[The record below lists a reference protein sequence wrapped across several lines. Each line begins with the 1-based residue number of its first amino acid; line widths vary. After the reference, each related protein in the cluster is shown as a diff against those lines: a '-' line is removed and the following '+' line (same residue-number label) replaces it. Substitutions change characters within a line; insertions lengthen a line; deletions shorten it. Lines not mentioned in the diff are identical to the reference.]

1 MLQGH
6 REATRSP
13 KGVSESIALCLDF
26 CSGFGGAKL
35 CTLPVHFRGPLGAP
49 LGPHPAPFLLDG
61 WGEPKHAS
69 HILQKRWHATDLPG
83 ASQRSESCSRA
94 GVHRNL
100 LGALGGLRAAA
111 GLVCTPTC
119 LGLWKLG
126 ACLKLQGPARKA
138 NQQGLRKL
146 QGASGNL
153 GRPQRKSHLST
164 CCVLWMLKIKNFP
177 RFARCCKRVYDLI
190 KCKRTSPKN
199 AAKNKNPNF
208 DLRAGPEGTS
218 CPQGQY
224 QKTKNFPNL
233 CT

>member
-1 MLQGH
+1 MHLACALSWASGGPSWPPPSSISVGWLGRAQACPTHSTENVDPETCLGP
-6 REATRSP
+6 RRGLRAAAGLVCTPTCLGPRRGLRAAAGLVCT
-13 KGVSESIALCLDF
+13 GVSLGLC
-26 CSGFGGAKL
+26 
-35 CTLPVHFRGPLGAP
+35 
-49 LGPHPAPFLLDG
+49 
-61 WGEPKHAS
+61 
-69 HILQKRWHATDLPG
+69 
-83 ASQRSESCSRA
+83 CSRA

>member
-1 MLQGH
+1 MVPICIGMLQGH

-49 LGPHPAPFLLDG
+49 LGPHPAPFLLG
-61 WGEPKHAS
+61 
-69 HILQKRWHATDLPG
+69 LLLVR
-83 ASQRSESCSRA
+83 RSESCSRA

>member
-49 LGPHPAPFLLDG
+49 LGPHPAPFLLG
-61 WGEPKHAS
+61 
-69 HILQKRWHATDLPG
+69 LLLVR
-83 ASQRSESCSRA
+83 RSESCSRA

>member
-1 MLQGH
+1 MHLACALSWASGGP
-6 REATRSP
+6 SWP
-13 KGVSESIALCLDF
+13 PPSSI
-26 CSGFGGAKL
+26 SVGW
-35 CTLPVHFRGPLGAP
+35 LGRAQACP
-49 LGPHPAPFLLDG
+49 THSTENVDPETCLGP
-61 WGEPKHAS
+61 
-69 HILQKRWHATDLPG
+69 R
-83 ASQRSESCSRA
+83 R
-94 GVHRNL
+94 
-100 LGALGGLRAAA
+100 GLRAAA

>member
-69 HILQKRWHATDLPG
+69 HILQKRCAANDLPGASQRSESCSRARVHTDLPG

-100 LGALGGLRAAA
+100 LGALLQKGWCAQESPWGSGKSESCSRARVHRNLFLRNN
-111 GLVCTPTC
+111 V
-119 LGLWKLG
+119 KM
-126 ACLKLQGPARKA
+126 
-138 NQQGLRKL
+138 LRKT
-146 QGASGNL
+146 
-153 GRPQRKSHLST
+153 R
-164 CCVLWMLKIKNFP
+164 
-177 RFARCCKRVYDLI
+177 
-190 KCKRTSPKN
+190 
-199 AAKNKNPNF
+199 
-208 DLRAGPEGTS
+208 
-218 CPQGQY
+218 
-224 QKTKNFPNL
+224 
-233 CT
+233 

>member
-1 MLQGH
+1 VHTDLPVASQ
-6 REATRSP
+6 R
-13 KGVSESIALCLDF
+13 SES
-26 CSGFGGAKL
+26 CSRAR
-35 CTLPVHFRGPLGAP
+35 VH
-49 LGPHPAPFLLDG
+49 
-61 WGEPKHAS
+61 
-69 HILQKRWHATDLPG
+69 TDLPG